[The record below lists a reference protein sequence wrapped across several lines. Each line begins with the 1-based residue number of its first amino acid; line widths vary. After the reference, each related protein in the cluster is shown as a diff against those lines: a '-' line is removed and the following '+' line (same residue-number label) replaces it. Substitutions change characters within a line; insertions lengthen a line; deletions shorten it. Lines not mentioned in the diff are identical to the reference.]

1 MIDAPSFDRLL
12 RAACSRSIAPST
24 PTPIIPWLESNY
36 YIDETQTRQPG
47 WFSFAGFDYNLGIV
61 RAFQD
66 ADVRRIDYMKA
77 AQCGWTTLMC
87 GVMLYSV
94 AVLKMAMLV
103 AYHDEP
109 SAHDFNTNKFLTAAA
124 HCPPL
129 KPFLENKRQTT
140 MDRSIRLG
148 GVVIHYG
155 WATSAGT
162 LNMHSKPI
170 VIGDET
176 SKWNDYESRMKN
188 LDSRTRQFSAVSK
201 KLFGSTPHDRVSK
214 INKDYDLSDR
224 RRFHVPCPSCGQF
237 MRLTFD
243 NLGWNDA
250 KGKGGVRGVDFHEVR
265 NRSWITCRSPF
276 CGAKIMPEYRAWMI
290 RQGVWIPD
298 GIDLKSDGTITKTRG
313 APDAPS
319 LSRLDE
325 RELAIRS
332 SQEAG
337 IARSV
342 GVRLES
348 NGGAFGEHAGFQINS
363 LYSLQTPPGKL
374 AAEFVKAKGK
384 PGPEWWREEF
394 GEGFAESGVSADL
407 GALLRA
413 SEAGG
418 HKLGTVPHWCLV
430 LTWAADVQKDY
441 AVIEVRGWGK
451 MPGSDALRAAV
462 VWAQKIPA
470 KIDGNLSELR
480 TGENDVSRWSW
491 PRVYPQG
498 AKPYGD
504 RLPDRLW
511 PLWFACDI
519 GHRPREALAFLRG
532 LREARGFGHGATNVY
547 PMVGESKP
555 VGPMPFRASR
565 GSTRD
570 GGPLARSGLT
580 AYRVNKLVIN
590 ETVMEWLNR
599 SGLGRDGSR
608 GDGLGSEGTGGD
620 PPLVLPCDLE
630 ERAPWYLNELT
641 SEEKVAIPS
650 PRGGHHGVK
659 VRWQP
664 KPGRHGMNHAFD
676 IAGMQH
682 CLVEVVELA
691 SALQIAKQRKDESGQ
706 AWSEAI
712 HRRYPMA
719 GVDFVKKSENV
730 QKAQVSSSEV
740 LARALA
746 NRGPTG

>member
-12 RAACSRSIAPST
+12 SAASSRALAPSA
-24 PTPIIPWLESNY
+24 PSPIISWLESNY
-36 YIDETQTRQPG
+36 YLDPTQTRQPG
-47 WFSFAGFDYNLGIV
+47 WFSFAGFDYNLGIA

-66 ADVRRIDYMKA
+66 PDVRRIDYMKA

-109 SAHDFNTNKFLTAAA
+109 SAHDFNANKFLTAAA
-124 HCPPL
+124 HCPPI

-148 GVVIHYG
+148 GIVIHYG

-176 SKWNDYESRMKN
+176 SKWAEYDSRMKN

-224 RRFHVPCPSCGQF
+224 RRFFVPCPSCGQF

-243 NLGWNDA
+243 NLGWSDA
-250 KGKGGVRGVDFHEVR
+250 KGKGGVRGVDFREVMHR
-265 NRSWITCRSPF
+265 AWITCRSPF

-290 RQGVWIPD
+290 RQGVWVPA
-298 GIDLKSDGTITKTRG
+298 GLELKSDGSITKTRG
-313 APDAPS
+313 VSDAPS

-325 RELAIRS
+325 RELSIRS
-332 SQEAG
+332 SRDAA

-342 GVRLES
+342 GVRLEGKAVWS
-348 NGGAFGEHAGFQINS
+348 DHAGFQINS

-430 LTWAADVQKDY
+430 LTWAADIQKDY
-441 AVIEVRGWGK
+441 TVIEVRGWGK

-462 VWAQKIPA
+462 VWVQKIPA

-480 TGENDVSRWSW
+480 TGENDVARWSW
-491 PRVYPQG
+491 PRVFPHG
-498 AKPYGD
+498 AKPYAD

-519 GHRPREALAFLRG
+519 GHRPREALAFLAG
-532 LREARGFGHGATNVY
+532 LRQARGFGHGASNVY

-555 VGPMPFRASR
+555 MGPMAFRLSR
-565 GSTRD
+565 GRTSE

-580 AYRVNKLVIN
+580 ACRVNKLVIN
-590 ETVMEWLNR
+590 ETVIEWLNR
-599 SGLGRDGSR
+599 SGIGIDGSG
-608 GDGLGSEGTGGD
+608 GDGLGSEGSGGE
-620 PPLVLPCDLE
+620 PPLVLPSDLE
-630 ERAPWYLNELT
+630 VRAPWYLHELT
-641 SEEKVAIPS
+641 SEEKVVVAN
-650 PRGGHHGVK
+650 K

-664 KPGRHGMNHAFD
+664 KPGRAGKNHAFD

-682 CLVEVVELA
+682 CLIEVVELA
-691 SALQIAKQRKDESGQ
+691 SALQVASQRKDPSGQ
-706 AWSEAI
+706 GWAEAI
-712 HRRYPMA
+712 YRLYPMP
-719 GVDFVKKSENV
+719 GVDFAKKSEIA
-730 QKAQVSSSEV
+730 QKAQVSSNDL
-740 LARALA
+740 LAHALT
-746 NRGPTG
+746 NRPHSG